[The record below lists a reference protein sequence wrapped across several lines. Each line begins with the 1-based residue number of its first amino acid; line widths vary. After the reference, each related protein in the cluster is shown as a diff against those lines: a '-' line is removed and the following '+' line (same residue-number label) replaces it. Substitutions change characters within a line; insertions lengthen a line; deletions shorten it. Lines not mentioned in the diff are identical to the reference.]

1 MPSAYRAPAG
11 YDNWSYLTELKGLD
25 LGDFDPA
32 READYHSLRWGAP
45 MPPKVVTLPPR
56 TGNGHRKPTKPAT
69 AVPAQ
74 TAEEVLREVPEPPPV
89 DPLQPAT
96 ASLKDGRDKVKA
108 LRDSLQE
115 IEKERDPIIRQA
127 ALYSLRQ
134 NLGIQNQREWS
145 FLIGA
150 LLQEQEEQ
158 PPSDFDSILG
168 LESAAAPL
176 ASDLFARG
184 LLTLVASDGGVGK
197 SSLLYRLAEAV
208 SRGETFAGQHATTQ
222 GNVRIYQLDESVQD
236 AGVKFRRMGLDPCR
250 DRFSVRWK
258 FSPAELPELR
268 REIEENHLT
277 LVILDSL
284 FRIFGGYGQEI
295 TAPETALWL
304 YQLNRIASDTGAAIV
319 MAHHLTKPSAGA
331 KRTRTEVTSYDLFG
345 SSYLFNA
352 TGDCWGLYRSPREGA
367 DQEFCIR
374 CLKSRS
380 GIVTTGTTYDLQGSE
395 EDYSWIHAGI
405 TGSTESLTDRLKGR
419 ELVAEFLR
427 SRGKALAAEEVAS
440 ALHIARRVA
449 QKHLMRLVDERL
461 VVREKGASSGGRA
474 SWRYRAVPLTRT

>member
-11 YDNWSYLTELKGLD
+11 YDNWAFLTELKGLD

-74 TAEEVLREVPEPPPV
+74 TAEEVLREVPKP
-89 DPLQPAT
+89 
-96 ASLKDGRDKVKA
+96 
-108 LRDSLQE
+108 
-115 IEKERDPIIRQA
+115 
-127 ALYSLRQ
+127 
-134 NLGIQNQREWS
+134 
-145 FLIGA
+145 
-150 LLQEQEEQ
+150 
-158 PPSDFDSILG
+158 
-168 LESAAAPL
+168 
-176 ASDLFARG
+176 
-184 LLTLVASDGGVGK
+184 
-197 SSLLYRLAEAV
+197 
-208 SRGETFAGQHATTQ
+208 
-222 GNVRIYQLDESVQD
+222 DESVQD